1 MKFIPYS
8 RQLID
13 ERDNKLVL
21 SSLSNDLITTGPFV
35 EKFENNLKKYLKCKF
50 SYVCSSGTAAI
61 HLAMLSL
68 NLKKNDIIL
77 MPAVNFIAS
86 YNMAKTMGLKVY
98 LVDVDELNGQITPNK
113 LLECI
118 RKNNIKKIHAL
129 IVMFHGGYPENVKKF
144 YDIKKKY
151 NFFIIEDACHALGAE
166 YKFKKNFFKI
176 GSCKHTDISTF
187 SLHPLKTITSG
198 EGGIITTNN
207 AKIAKNIRLF
217 RSHGISRNKKI
228 HWQYDVK
235 KYGFNYRLSDL
246 NCALGLSQLRKI
258 NFFLKER
265 KKIYTKY
272 FNEFKNFNLNLKI
285 SEYSKSIKPSY
296 HLFMINIL
304 FDKLKTNKNHFMK
317 YLLNHKI
324 ITQQHYIPIY
334 KFSIYNEKK
343 KLYPASEKYINNS
356 VSIPIYVG
364 LDEKKQ
370 EKIIKIIKSYFLNNK
385 KIRRLLFTNI

>member
-1 MKFIPYS
+1 MKYIPYS

-13 ERDNKLVL
+13 KKDSKLVL

-77 MPAVNFIAS
+77 MPAINFIAS

-113 LLECI
+113 ILECI
-118 RKNNIKKIHAL
+118 EKNNLKKINAL
-129 IVMFHGGYPENVKKF
+129 IVMFHGGYPENIKKF
-144 YDIKKKY
+144 YDIKQKY
-151 NFFIIEDACHALGAE
+151 KFFIIEDACHALGAE

-176 GSCKHTDISTF
+176 GSCKHADISTF

-207 AKIAKNIRLF
+207 SKIAKNIKLF

-228 HWQYDVK
+228 HWLYDIK
-235 KYGFNYRLSDL
+235 KHGFNYRLSDL

-258 NFFLKER
+258 NFFLKKR

-272 FNEFKNFNLNLKI
+272 LNELKKLHLNLKI
-285 SEYSKSIKPSY
+285 PEYSKSIKPSY
-296 HLFMINIL
+296 HLFTINIL
-304 FDKLKTNKNHFMK
+304 FDKFNMNKDHFMK
-317 YLLNHKI
+317 YLLNNKI

-343 KLYPASEKYINNS
+343 KSFPASEKYINNS

-364 LDEKKQ
+364 LDKKKQ
-370 EKIIKIIKSYFLNNK
+370 ERIIKIIKRYFINK
-385 KIRRLLFTNI
+385 IK